1 MLYVLA
7 HRLPY
12 RKNERPAKRSVV
24 GEGLPAEN
32 QCGNEKHR
40 RLEMKS
46 QWAKIAAM
54 MLVIG
59 FLATSLAI
67 AGEESITGVVEQTE
81 QGIVISA
88 DDGASYLVQGQNLS
102 AMVGKTLKA
111 TGTLSEGENGKVIT
125 VTHIEEIS
133 E

>member
-1 MLYVLA
+1 
-7 HRLPY
+7 
-12 RKNERPAKRSVV
+12 
-24 GEGLPAEN
+24 
-32 QCGNEKHR
+32 
-40 RLEMKS
+40 MKS

-67 AGEESITGVVEQTE
+67 AGEESITGVVGQTE

-88 DDGASYLVQGQNLS
+88 DDGVSYLVQGQDLS

-111 TGTLSEGENGKVIT
+111 TGTLSEGETGKVIT
-125 VTHIEEIS
+125 VTQIEEIS

>member
-1 MLYVLA
+1 M
-7 HRLPY
+7 R
-12 RKNERPAKRSVV
+12 
-24 GEGLPAEN
+24 
-32 QCGNEKHR
+32 
-40 RLEMKS
+40 S
-46 QWAKIAAM
+46 QWAKIAA
-54 MLVIG
+54 LVLLVG
-59 FLATSLAI
+59 FMTTSMAI
-67 AGEESITGVVEQTE
+67 AGEESITGVVEQTD

-133 E
+133 Q